1 MCDTENY
8 TIRVDSLGA
17 LSNTSFI
24 GYLNI
29 PLKNVVRAELQS
41 VSIHGNAASL
51 STGAIYVHI
60 DELESKFTDRTSL
73 RYDQSVAGKTSN
85 TGVTP
90 SSTISNI
97 GLLNTALVAIPVTTG
112 ASETRTIFTSGSY
125 FPVEV
130 TYIEPIRRLD
140 KFTVNLYA
148 ENGSQPTIT
157 SGPTFLTLRLTCAK
171 PNVCLYPN

>member
-1 MCDTENY
+1 MCDTEVY

-41 VSIHGNAASL
+41 VSLHGNASSL
-51 STGAIYVHI
+51 STGAVYVHI
-60 DELESKFTDRTSL
+60 EELKSKFTDRTSL
-73 RYDQSVAGKTSN
+73 RYDQSVAGTTSN

-90 SSTISNI
+90 SSTISNV
-97 GLLNTALVAIPVTTG
+97 GQLNTALVAVPITTG
-112 ASETRTIFTSGSY
+112 ASETRTIFTSGNF

-130 TYIEPIRRLD
+130 SYIEPIRKVD
-140 KFTVNLYA
+140 KFTVNLYTD
-148 ENGSQPTIT
+148 NGAQPTIT
-157 SGPTFLTLRLTCAK
+157 AGPTFLTLRLTCAK